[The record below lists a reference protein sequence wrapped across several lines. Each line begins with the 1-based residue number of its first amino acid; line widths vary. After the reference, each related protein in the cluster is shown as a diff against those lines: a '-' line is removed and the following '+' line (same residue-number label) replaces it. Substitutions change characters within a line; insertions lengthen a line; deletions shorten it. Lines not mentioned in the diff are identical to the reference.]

1 MFYKNP
7 SFICMS
13 VFGVRLVALGATI
26 GDSIAMCALCALYGY
41 TQYLE
46 HKQIK
51 PINESV
57 LQELAHVRD
66 TVNALKVAKSFGR

>member
-7 SFICMS
+7 SFVAMAI
-13 VFGVRLVALGATI
+13 FGVRLVVFGAAI

-46 HKQIK
+46 HKREK
-51 PINESV
+51 PINDSV
-57 LQELAHVRD
+57 LAELAHVRD